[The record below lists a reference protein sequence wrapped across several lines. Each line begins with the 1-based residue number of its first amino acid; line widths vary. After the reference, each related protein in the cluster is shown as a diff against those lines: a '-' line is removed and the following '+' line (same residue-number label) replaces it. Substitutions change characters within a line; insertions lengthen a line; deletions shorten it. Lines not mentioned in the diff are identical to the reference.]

1 MQKINETH
9 TIDSLREFFKQ
20 WPQFYFFIV
29 YFFGP
34 VYLGYMSPRQFLD
47 KFFPQK
53 DRGCT
58 LLNLGSGPR
67 TVRKDVVNVDIHP
80 YESVS
85 IIASLTNLPFKDGDV
100 DGFVCDNVLEHV
112 ENPERAVSEMKRIMK
127 VGAVGYIS
135 TPFQYPFHSSPSDY
149 TRWTEQGLRLLFKE
163 FEIVEIGA
171 RAGYFST
178 LTVVLCYGLSA
189 LFSFG
194 SERLYWILLNLSLLL
209 FFPLKFL
216 DVIGNRLPLAAHT
229 ASVFYCVIRKHP

>member
-1 MQKINETH
+1 MPEKNQDKTL
-9 TIDSLREFFKQ
+9 DVLREFFKR
-20 WPQFYFFIV
+20 WPNIYYAIAKIFA
-29 YFFGP
+29 P
-34 VYLGYMSPRQFLD
+34 VYLGYMSPRRFLN
-47 KFFPQK
+47 KFFPQEVGG
-53 DRGCT
+53 RV

-67 TVRKDVVNVDIHP
+67 TVRKDMINVDIYP
-80 YESVS
+80 YECVATT
-85 IIASLTNLPFKDGDV
+85 ASLTDLPFKDGSV

-112 ENPERAVSEMKRIMK
+112 ENPEQAVSEMKRIMK
-127 VGAVGYIS
+127 TGAFGYIS

-149 TRWTEQGLRLLFKE
+149 TRWTEQGLRLLFKD

-178 LTVVLCYGLSA
+178 LTVVLCYGVPA

-216 DVIGNRLPLAAHT
+216 DVIGNRLPLATHT
-229 ASVFYCVIRKHP
+229 ASVFYCVIRKRF